1 VSGVLKVSPDELR
14 RAGATFTAA
23 GDKLAAVK
31 ADAPLGD
38 AASAVSG
45 LQTASACDAA
55 KDAVAEQ
62 MSGIVTAAR
71 TYGSNVTGAADKY
84 EATDRASGD
93 KIKAVDIPAFGAS

>member
-1 VSGVLKVSPDELR
+1 MSGVLKVNPDELR

-23 GDKLAAVK
+23 GDKLAAIEV
-31 ADAPLGD
+31 DAPLGD
-38 AASAVSG
+38 AVSSVSG

-62 MSGIVTAAR
+62 MSAIVTGIR

-84 EATDRASGD
+84 EATDRASGG
-93 KIKAVDIPAFGAS
+93 KIAAVEIPSFGTS